1 MTTNL
6 EWLYENDRETLI
18 IMTSGD
24 CDKCKYDPDCAK
36 AFCRC
41 ERKWLEAEY
50 EEYVEPDSWDKIDVD
65 SMLTPEEYCIKHD
78 YPNSA
83 KYSAEK
89 TKSVHLVARCKKLA
103 GVE

>member
-1 MTTNL
+1 MNNL
-6 EWLYENDRETLI
+6 EWLYENDRETLLT
-18 IMTSGD
+18 MTAGD
-24 CDKCKYDPDCAK
+24 CDNCKFDNDCWNGSIY
-36 AFCRC
+36 RC
-41 ERKWLEAEY
+41 GRDWLEA
-50 EEYVEPDSWDKIDVD
+50 EYVEPDSWKKIEAD

-103 GVE
+103 GAQ